1 MGKGYRRRSSNLYLN
16 KYSHSNSQWSNKNI
30 INNIIDMPVN
40 EEFINLKNYIISKFM
55 DPMINKQFGNVKEN
69 FFNFEYIEQKLN
81 EFNIPKLSIEIELLK
96 KIVMVMK
103 TAVETRFTIDNANIK
118 MYGEKSNLFLIETSK
133 IVLKAKYEIYTL
145 ICGDPKIKNSD
156 FEPSILNIIQKHLDN
171 SPGCTVNHI
180 RSKLKNEYG
189 SLFV

>member
-96 KIVMVMK
+96 KILMVM
-103 TAVETRFTIDNANIK
+103 
-118 MYGEKSNLFLIETSK
+118 
-133 IVLKAKYEIYTL
+133 
-145 ICGDPKIKNSD
+145 
-156 FEPSILNIIQKHLDN
+156 
-171 SPGCTVNHI
+171 
-180 RSKLKNEYG
+180 
-189 SLFV
+189 